1 MQFENQ
7 FTKPWYAY
15 TDTNVE
21 PLNAKPASIV
31 IGETNT
37 ITVTYGH
44 TTQGNGFKLVIA
56 VAEAKSTALSAAFAT
71 DTLTI
76 TLATDATVSPI
87 TPDDTKN
94 TLALIAAKIKTV
106 TGFDATVTG
115 VGTTP
120 ITAAAESADFTAGQ
134 EGTVC
139 AVPGTLVYK
148 TATEWYVNIAPNS
161 KYDANWRKATLTTY

>member
-7 FTKPWYAY
+7 FTKPWYTY
-15 TDTNVE
+15 ESESVE

-37 ITVTYGH
+37 IKVTYGH

-56 VAEAKSTALSAAFAT
+56 VAEEKSTALSATFAV

-76 TLATDATVSPI
+76 TLATNSTESPI

-115 VGTTP
+115 TGV
-120 ITAAAESADFTAGQ
+120 ISAAAESADFTDGQ

-139 AVPGTLVYK
+139 VVPGTLVK
-148 TATEWYVNIAPNS
+148 KSDTEWYVNIAPNS
-161 KYDANWRKATLTTY
+161 KYDANWRKLTVAEY